1 MTKHAW
7 REHINKTRMEN
18 PNINNFGDIIKLAKK
33 TYKKQENN
41 SNKKTAKNLQLGG
54 KKIMT
59 TKRDKDGNIDNN
71 KKVVEGECDFPF
83 KHYGKDKYECVDS
96 KKGKWCAVT
105 KDKDGKKDT
114 WGYCILDDE
123 EEVVVEQKDKLSSK
137 QQEEVIEKKDK
148 SSSKQQEEQEEVVEQ
163 EEEKKDKSSSKQ
175 EEVVE
180 QEEEQKDKSSSKQEE
195 VELEEDEII
204 TYPIEYDGKNYLLHK
219 ETRNIYSY
227 PNEEGEFEYVGRVMP
242 NGNIDFDAEEYK
254 PEMTDLEEED

>member
-18 PNINNFGDIIKLAKK
+18 PNINNFGEIIKLAKK

-123 EEVVVEQKDKLSSK
+123 EEVVVKQKNKSSSK
-137 QQEEVIEKKDK
+137 QEEEQEEVIEKKDK
-148 SSSKQQEEQEEVVEQ
+148 SSSKQEE
-163 EEEKKDKSSSKQ
+163 Q